1 MNPLVRATSAL
12 PTGPG
17 SGPAAGFSRRRL
29 LQVLGVA
36 GGLVVVGPA
45 LAACTPD
52 DSSDGPS
59 GSGSAGSLDSLTV
72 ALPSSISSLDVTRE
86 AGIVN
91 YVVALLCVESLAA
104 IAADGSLA
112 PALASDWS
120 QPDAL
125 TYVYKLRSGVTFSDG
140 TPLTVD
146 DVLASIEVNTKKG
159 STSALAYAYAPV
171 KSVKATAKDEIT
183 FTLSAPTSSFGWVPS
198 PGTLQISSKAFLA
211 KYGDK
216 VGTPQALLLGT
227 GPYVVTEFQ
236 PDSHVLLERNDQWW
250 GGKVEVAKVRLDFI
264 TDENTRQLAMRD
276 GSVDLALSVPPNQ
289 IDDWKSIDGVT
300 VETATDN
307 SLVTLAFNTTLAP
320 WSDLDV
326 RTAVAHC
333 IDRKS
338 VVESVL
344 RGNADVA
351 LTIPTQAQW
360 GGLLDSDQV
369 DSLYASI
376 PQIDFDLDAAA
387 TALARSSVPGGFSDT
402 VTYPNS
408 GPLIGRALLTLAENL
423 KGIGITLEVKEVTL
437 EQWIAD
443 LGKHAGIALG
453 WYFPSTGDPAEYVQL
468 LLNGKYAATGGTN
481 LAAYR
486 NATVSALLD
495 QEVAEADPAKRG
507 DLLGRA
513 LVASAADVPY
523 QPLWWGQTATAFGG
537 GVKADGFGPY
547 FFLGPWVQHVTS
559 A

>member
-1 MNPLVRATSAL
+1 MSQLDRVTSAQ
-12 PTGPG
+12 P
-17 SGPAAGFSRRRL
+17 GFSRRRL
-29 LQVLGVA
+29 LQVLGLA
-36 GGLVVVGPA
+36 GGLAVVGPA

-52 DSSDGPS
+52 DENSSG
-59 GSGSAGSLDSLTV
+59 GTGSALDSLTV

-91 YVVALLCVESLAA
+91 YVVALLCLESLAA
-104 IAADGSLA
+104 IDADGALA
-112 PALASDWS
+112 PALAAKWS
-120 QPDAL
+120 QPDPL
-125 TYVYKLRSGVTFSDG
+125 TYVYTLRTGVKFSDG
-140 TPLTVD
+140 SPLTAD
-146 DVLASIEVNTKKG
+146 DVLASIEVNTRKD
-159 STSALAYAYAPV
+159 STSTLAYAYAPV
-171 KSVKATAKDEIT
+171 KSAEATADDEIT
-183 FTLSAPTSSFGWVPS
+183 FTLTAPTSSFGWVPS
-198 PGTLQISSKAFLA
+198 PGTLQISSRAFLEKNA
-211 KYGDK
+211 DK

-236 PDSHVLLERNDQWW
+236 PDSHVLLERNDTWW
-250 GGKVEVAKVRLDFI
+250 GGKVEVASVRLDFI

-289 IDDWKSIDGVT
+289 IDDWKSISGVT

-307 SLVTLAFNTTLAP
+307 SLVALAFNTSVAP
-320 WSDLDV
+320 WSDLKV

-333 IDRKS
+333 VDRQA
-338 VVESVL
+338 VVDSVL

-369 DSLYASI
+369 DNLYASI
-376 PQIDFDLDAAA
+376 PQVDFDLDAAA
-387 TALARSSVPGGFSDT
+387 SLLAESSVPDGFSDT

-423 KGIGITLEVKEVTL
+423 KGVGITLEVKEVTL

-468 LLNGKYAATGGTN
+468 LLNGKYAAAGGTN
-481 LAAYR
+481 LAEYQ
-486 NATVSALLD
+486 NDEVSALLD
-495 QEVAEADPAKRG
+495 QEVAETDLSKRG
-507 DLLGRA
+507 DLLGQA
-513 LVASAADVPY
+513 LVAAAADVPY
-523 QPLWWGQTATAFGG
+523 QPLWWGQTATAFGPG
-537 GVKADGFGPY
+537 LKATDFGPY
-547 FFLGPWVQHVTS
+547 FFLGPWVANVQS

>member
-1 MNPLVRATSAL
+1 MSSLVRVT
-12 PTGPG
+12 P
-17 SGPAAGFSRRRL
+17 PAQPGFSRRRL
-29 LQVLGVA
+29 LQVVGLV
-36 GGLVVVGPA
+36 GGLAVVGPA

-52 DSSDGPS
+52 DDGADA
-59 GSGSAGSLDSLTV
+59 AGAGGGLDSLTI

-91 YVVALLCVESLAA
+91 YVVALLCLESLAA
-104 IAADGSLA
+104 IDADGALVPSLA
-112 PALASDWS
+112 SSWT

-125 TYVYKLRSGVTFSDG
+125 TYVYQLRPGVTFSDG
-140 TPLTVD
+140 SPLTAD
-146 DVLASIEVNTKKG
+146 DVLASIEVNSEKG

-171 KSVKATAKDEIT
+171 ASARATADDEIT

-198 PGTLQISSKAFLA
+198 PGTLQVSSRAFLEKNA
-211 KYGDK
+211 DQ

-236 PDSHVLLERNDQWW
+236 PDSHVLLERNDAWW
-250 GGKVEVAKVRLDFI
+250 GGEVEVASVRLDFI

-289 IDDWKSIDGVT
+289 IDDWKAISGVT

-307 SLVTLAFNTTLAP
+307 SLVTLAFNTSVAP
-320 WSDLDV
+320 WSDIKV

-333 IDRKS
+333 IDRQS
-338 VVESVL
+338 VVDSVL
-344 RGNADVA
+344 QGNADVA
-351 LTIPTQAQW
+351 LTIPTKAQW
-360 GGLLDSDQV
+360 GGLLDSGQV
-369 DSLYASI
+369 EDLYADI

-387 TALARSSVPGGFSDT
+387 SLLAESSVPGGFSAT

-423 KGIGITLEVKEVTL
+423 KGLGIELEVKEVTL

-468 LLNGKYAATGGTN
+468 LLNAAYADIGGPN
-481 LAAYR
+481 LAEYR
-486 NATVSALLD
+486 NTEVSALLD
-495 QEVAEADPAKRG
+495 QEVAETDPAKRG
-507 DLLGRA
+507 DLLGQA
-513 LVASAADVPY
+513 LVAAAADVSY
-523 QPLWWGQTATAFGG
+523 QPLWWGQAATAFGPG
-537 GVKADGFGPY
+537 LRAKDFGPY
-547 FFLGPWVQHVTS
+547 LFLGPWVTNLQS